1 MSSIANYLA
10 QGESAVLD
18 GLQNVLLAALS
29 PDRDQQKTAETQIN
43 VTLKEENGYGRALAL
58 IGIDQN
64 RPMAA
69 RQMALTVLKAYV
81 GEAWLFVIEN
91 EKKAFHPSE
100 KQLIKELS
108 LKGLGAN
115 EEILR
120 TAFGMVAAEIAKYD
134 WPKDWPLLVDQLNE
148 YMHSGQENFVRGAIK
163 CLSLFSDF
171 LDARHCSYWAQNIS
185 DDE

>member
-18 GLQNVLLAALS
+18 GLQNRMLAALS

-43 VTLKEENGYGRALAL
+43 VTMKENGYGRALAL

-91 EKKAFHPSE
+91 EKKAPSE
-100 KQLIKELS
+100 
-108 LKGLGAN
+108 
-115 EEILR
+115 
-120 TAFGMVAAEIAKYD
+120 
-134 WPKDWPLLVDQLNE
+134 
-148 YMHSGQENFVRGAIK
+148 
-163 CLSLFSDF
+163 
-171 LDARHCSYWAQNIS
+171 
-185 DDE
+185 